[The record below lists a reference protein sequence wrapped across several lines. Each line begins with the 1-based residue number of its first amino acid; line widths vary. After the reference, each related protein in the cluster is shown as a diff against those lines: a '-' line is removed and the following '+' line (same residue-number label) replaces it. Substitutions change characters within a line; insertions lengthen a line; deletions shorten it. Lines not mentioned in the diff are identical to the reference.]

1 MKLRVLSTD
10 SISCARNQSLVK
22 VHCTRNADV
31 CVRRIEEAKVEEAI
45 RIVEVEVVVYHGID
59 NQEIRGLGRT
69 KKRRT
74 R

>member
-1 MKLRVLSTD
+1 MKLRVLSAD
-10 SISCARNQSLVK
+10 SISCARTQSLVK

-31 CVRRIEEAKVEEAI
+31 RARSIEEAKVEEAN